1 MSIDIKTNLPIF
13 FILILASNGISS
25 SSSLYNNKG
34 LGMFIVKE
42 LWEKTYLNVTE
53 LLIVVITLT

>member
-25 SSSLYNNKG
+25 SSSLYNNKR

-42 LWEKTYLNVTE
+42 L
-53 LLIVVITLT
+53 